1 MLSKPLMLVIA
12 VLFSGMCLFGY
23 LSYSFYS
30 DRSTLK
36 ADVDR
41 LAKAN
46 ATLVSDV
53 EKATKSC
60 LIVDEI
66 NRKHNE
72 EQKALDEK
80 KEGIVKQ
87 IDSIPKKSNPTTKES
102 SDVENTNVVD
112 IDGVLPLDLQRML
125 NEAHRSAIQR

>member
-12 VLFSGMCLFGY
+12 VLFSLVCLFGY

-30 DRSTLK
+30 DKATLK

-41 LAKAN
+41 LVKAN

-80 KEGIVKQ
+80 REGIVKQ
-87 IDSIPKKSNPTTKES
+87 IDGIPKKSNPTTKES
-102 SDVENTNVVD
+102 SDVEETNVVD

-125 NEAHRSAIQR
+125 QQSYRIAIQR

>member
-1 MLSKPLMLVIA
+1 MFTKPLMLVIA
-12 VLFSGMCLFGY
+12 VLFSLVCLFGY
-23 LSYSFYS
+23 LSYAFYS

-41 LAKAN
+41 LVKAN

-66 NRKHNE
+66 NRKNNE

-80 KEGIVKQ
+80 REGIVKQ
-87 IDSIPKKSNPTTKES
+87 IDALPKKVQPTTKES
-102 SDVENTNVVD
+102 SDVEETNVVD
-112 IDGVLPLDLQRML
+112 IDGILPIDLQRML